1 MLNEGEPLTQQEL
14 DKCLSL
20 LCGDDVGKALKSVIT
35 SDEFS
40 ENILGFEEV
49 DEEEE
54 EGIVED
60 GFHGHGRGMDGTG
73 MGVIPE
79 EAGY

>member
-1 MLNEGEPLTQQEL
+1 LV
-14 DKCLSL
+14 
-20 LCGDDVGKALKSVIT
+20 GDDASRALKQVINA
-35 SDEFS
+35 DEFA

-54 EGIVED
+54 EGVPDEVKQYNQTAYE
-60 GFHGHGRGMDGTG
+60 GRE

-79 EAGY
+79 EAGF

>member
-1 MLNEGEPLTQQEL
+1 M

-20 LCGDDVGKALKSVIT
+20 LCGDDVSKALKSVIT

-49 DEEEE
+49 DEDEE
-54 EGIVED
+54 EGIVAEGYND
-60 GFHGHGRGMDGTG
+60 SGRAING

>member
-1 MLNEGEPLTQQEL
+1 MSR
-14 DKCLSL
+14 SL
-20 LCGDDVGKALKSVIT
+20 KPVIT

-54 EGIVED
+54 EEGYDEAEQND
-60 GFHGHGRGMDGTG
+60 EGTYDDRG

-79 EAGY
+79 EAGF

>member
-1 MLNEGEPLTQQEL
+1 MNEGEPITNAEL
-14 DKCLSL
+14 DKYLQL
-20 LCGDDVGKALKSVIT
+20 LCGDDVSKALKPAISA
-35 SDEFS
+35 DEFA

-54 EGIVED
+54 EGALEEGQQND
-60 GFHGHGRGMDGTG
+60 QQAFDSRG

-79 EAGY
+79 EAGF